1 MPSGSLRRFSRARGQ
16 PGKLRGLASE
26 ANAAISSKTGK
37 QTPMTENVVIE
48 ILGGIQ
54 TDIAGIQTDITGLKT
69 DMAELRRQGNIHA
82 RALDILSQDTR
93 MIRAAVNDI
102 ARVDVTAGEVEVMH
116 DDINRLRTE
125 VTELTVRV

>member
-1 MPSGSLRRFSRARGQ
+1 
-16 PGKLRGLASE
+16 
-26 ANAAISSKTGK
+26 
-37 QTPMTENVVIE
+37 MTENVVIE

-102 ARVDVTAGEVEVMH
+102 ARVDVTAGEVEAMH

-125 VTELTVRV
+125 VTELTVRVDELEGRDRH